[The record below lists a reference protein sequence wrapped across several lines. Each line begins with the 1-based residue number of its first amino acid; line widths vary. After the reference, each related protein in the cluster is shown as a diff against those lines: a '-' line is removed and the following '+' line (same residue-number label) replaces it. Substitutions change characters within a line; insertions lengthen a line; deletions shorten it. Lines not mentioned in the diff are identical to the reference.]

1 MKSLKR
7 LLRLLLEKVFYL
19 IKQTLK
25 LTNSNAHLLNI
36 IHFFHEKSSSS
47 LR

>member
-1 MKSLKR
+1 MKTLKR
-7 LLRLLLEKVFYL
+7 LLRLLLEEVFYL

-36 IHFFHEKSSSS
+36 MYIFS
-47 LR
+47 